1 MYFNTLLQM
10 SAEIS
15 LLVVIL
21 LVLMVDIFAPQ
32 GKDSKIVN
40 YVAIGLML
48 LHTVFNIF
56 IKPSFELSG
65 GMYVYAPMHTVIK
78 SILNIGTLLVFL
90 SADSWLKSADIK
102 IRRGEFYVITLST
115 LLGMYFMISAGN
127 FILFF
132 IGIETVS
139 IPTATLVAFDKY
151 KNHSAEAGAK
161 YIISA
166 VFATAIS
173 IFGLSFLYGA
183 TGTLYFSDMSGLI
196 SGNMLEIIGFTMFA
210 VGMFFKLSLVPF
222 HMWTPD
228 VYEGAPANVTAY
240 LSVISKGAAAF
251 VIFTLFTKVFGNLI
265 EFWQPLLYTIIIIS
279 ITLANIFAL
288 RQQNIKR
295 FFAYSSISQAGYLM
309 LGVISGSDFG
319 LQTMVFYILIYM
331 FSNLAA
337 FGVISVVENMSGKLN
352 ISDYN
357 GLYKT
362 NPKLSIILMLSLFSL
377 AGIPPFA
384 GFFSKFFIFSAAIQ
398 QGFYIL
404 VFVALINTIVSLYY
418 YLIIVKAMFLK
429 ENDQPIPYLRNDMM
443 SKAGLLITTIAV
455 LGMGIW
461 SFFLDLI
468 TAVK

>member
-21 LVLMVDIFAPQ
+21 LVLMVDIFAPRGQ
-32 GKDSKIVN
+32 ESKIVN
-40 YVAIGLML
+40 YVAIGLLL
-48 LHTVFNIF
+48 LHTVLNIF

-78 SILNIGTLLVFL
+78 SILNIGTLLIFL
-90 SADSWLKSADIK
+90 SADSWLKSTDIK

-166 VFATAIS
+166 VFATAVS
-173 IFGLSFLYGA
+173 IFGLSLLYGA
-183 TGTLYFSDMSGLI
+183 TGTLYFSDMSALI
-196 SGNMLEIIGFTMFA
+196 TSNTLVLIGFSLFA

-251 VIFTLFTKVFGNLI
+251 VIFTLFTKVFVNI
-265 EFWQPLLYTIIIIS
+265 IDFWQPLLFSVIIIS
-279 ITLANIFAL
+279 ITIANLFAI

-309 LGVISGSDFG
+309 LGVISGNDFG
-319 LQTMVFYILIYM
+319 LQTMVYYILIYM

-337 FGVISVVENMSGKLN
+337 FGVISVVEHMSGKLSIN
-352 ISDYN
+352 DYN

-398 QGFYIL
+398 QGFYVL
-404 VFVALINTIVSLYY
+404 VFIALINTIVSLYY

-429 ENDQPIPYLRNDMM
+429 ENDAPIPYLKNDIM
-443 SKAGLLITTIAV
+443 SKTGLLITTLAV
-455 LGMGIW
+455 IGMGIW
-461 SFFLDLI
+461 SFFMDLI